1 MIKFFSGPPM
11 HNRSLKM
18 IGVKNGRNID
28 LQLKPISSG
37 DLVVTVSKDQS
48 ISQHSREEH
57 WKNTDKTQ
65 IWPHKK
71 HKKRQKAMI
80 MENDQLSQINFPTW
94 ERMQKLEDSATAP
107 CH

>member
-1 MIKFFSGPPM
+1 MLLTMPVEKFVGRKQPTCSSALAQSSPYKMIKFFSGPPM

-48 ISQHSREEH
+48 ISQHSKEEH
-57 WKNTDKTQ
+57 
-65 IWPHKK
+65 
-71 HKKRQKAMI
+71 
-80 MENDQLSQINFPTW
+80 
-94 ERMQKLEDSATAP
+94 
-107 CH
+107 

>member
-1 MIKFFSGPPM
+1 MIRFFSGPPM

-57 WKNTDKTQ
+57 
-65 IWPHKK
+65 
-71 HKKRQKAMI
+71 
-80 MENDQLSQINFPTW
+80 
-94 ERMQKLEDSATAP
+94 
-107 CH
+107 